1 MGYRSEHRYSQMA
14 NKLEQA
20 LELCNKNEF
29 GKALPLL
36 VEAVKDN
43 PQDSE
48 AWRVLAQIHWNHM
61 HEPDKAYDELIE
73 SLRCN
78 PKNIWALVLM
88 GNLLTREKNDVEHAQ
103 QYYDK
108 VLEYYPDNAI
118 AINNIGA
125 TFMERKDYEGA
136 LPYMEKALS
145 IEDSYANSF
154 YGLGLCYYKLGKIKE
169 SFDICHKGALKSS
182 DRPENPAV
190 REELLKL
197 FLVVAKEYAK
207 TINHINVWKGIKDEL
222 EAVDHI
228 NIQFIEDKELIVN
241 ARFEYALTHNE
252 KAHVIRYN
260 PDKEFID
267 HLFVHEM
274 MHLKMQQ
281 QATLNHKGKA
291 VVFTQAC
298 QKAFNKRFLRFMQR
312 RHKELS
318 YDKLLEALKF
328 MCEGIGTQLSS
339 CPLDLFVEHMMY
351 TDYPIMRPIQM
362 LSLFHMEEANIEAIR
377 KGEQGGFFP
386 SEIVKASKVM
396 NIVTSLHFKD
406 LYGFNLIN
414 QYKPT
419 KAEYNQALD
428 LYEEFKAY
436 LNTYKKG
443 DEYEMMEYFVQ
454 SFNMEDFLEIVD
466 ENTLTKKDTH
476 EDYTLYDEID
486 RRLADA
492 PSEEDV
498 DVRNAQ
504 FALDHQDGAD
514 PMETMMMSM
523 YMLSAMQYFDNLTHD
538 DVKKIAFEIATVGIN
553 GISPQKKYCIKSIAG
568 KEFGGFEFLAY
579 YYVSWAREFPDALD
593 KLGLPF
599 NKAYETALEMYKAKN
614 K

>member
-1 MGYRSEHRYSQMA
+1 MQE
-14 NKLEQA
+14 KLQYA
-20 LELCNKNEF
+20 LDLCNKNKFNE
-29 GKALPLL
+29 ALPVL
-36 VEAVKDN
+36 EEITKTD
-43 PQDSE
+43 PQNSE
-48 AWRVLAQIHWNHM
+48 AWRVLAQIHWNHSQD
-61 HEPDKAYDELIE
+61 PDKAYDELIE
-73 SLRCN
+73 ALRCD
-78 PKNIWALVLM
+78 PKNIWALILM
-88 GNLLTREKNDVEHAQ
+88 GNLLTKEKNDVEHAK

-145 IEDSYANSF
+145 LDDSYANSY
-154 YGLGLCYYKLGKIKE
+154 YGLALCYYKLGKLKE
-169 SFDICHKGALKSS
+169 AFEICHKGAIKSS

-197 FLVVAKEYAK
+197 FLVVAREYAK
-207 TINHINVWKGIKDEL
+207 TQNYINVWKAIKDEL

-228 NIQFIEDKELIVN
+228 KILIKEDKELMVN
-241 ARFEYALTHNE
+241 ARFEYALTHHE
-252 KAHVIRYN
+252 KEHIIRYN
-260 PDKEFID
+260 PDKEYID

-281 QATLNHKGKA
+281 QATLNHRGKA
-291 VVFTQAC
+291 VVFTQPC
-298 QKAFNKRFLRFMQR
+298 QKAFDKKFKAFMQR
-312 RHKELS
+312 RHKELPQN
-318 YDKLLEALKF
+318 KLNEALRF
-328 MCEGIGTQLSS
+328 MCEGVGTQLSS

-351 TDYPIMRPIQM
+351 SDYPIMRPIQM
-362 LSLFHMEEANIEAIR
+362 LSLFHLEEVNIDAIK
-377 KGEQGGFFP
+377 KGELGGLFP
-386 SEIVKASKVM
+386 NEIVRASKVM
-396 NIVTSLHFKD
+396 NIVSSLHFKE
-406 LYGFNLIN
+406 LYGFNFVN

-436 LNTYKKG
+436 LNTYKSG

-466 ENTLTKKDTH
+466 ENTLIKKDAH
-476 EDYTLYDEID
+476 DDDTLYDEID
-486 RRLADA
+486 KRLADA
-492 PSEEDV
+492 PSEEDI
-498 DVRNAQ
+498 DVSNAQ

-523 YMLSAMQYFDNLTHD
+523 YMLSAMQYFDKISHD

-553 GISPQKKYCIKSIAG
+553 GISPKKKYSIKSIAD
-568 KEFGGFEFLAY
+568 KEFGGYEFLAY

-593 KLGLPF
+593 KIGLPF
-599 NKAYETALEMYKAKN
+599 NKAYETALEMYKSKN
-614 K
+614 NNK

>member
-1 MGYRSEHRYSQMA
+1 MQE
-14 NKLEQA
+14 KLQYA
-20 LELCNKNEF
+20 LDLCNKNKFNE
-29 GKALPLL
+29 ALPVL
-36 VEAVKDN
+36 EEITKTD
-43 PQDSE
+43 PQNSE
-48 AWRVLAQIHWNHM
+48 AWRVLAQIHWNHSQD
-61 HEPDKAYDELIE
+61 PDKAFDELIE
-73 SLRCN
+73 ALRCD

-88 GNLLTREKNDVEHAQ
+88 GNLLTKEKKDVEHAK

-125 TFMERKDYEGA
+125 TFMEHKDYEGA
-136 LPYMEKALS
+136 LPYLEKALS
-145 IEDSYANSF
+145 LEDSYANSY
-154 YGLGLCYYKLGKIKE
+154 YGLALCYYKLGKLKE
-169 SFDICHKGALKSS
+169 AFEICHQGAIKSS

-197 FLVVAKEYAK
+197 FLAVAREYAK
-207 TINHINVWKGIKDEL
+207 TQNYINVWKAIKDEL

-228 NIQFIEDKELIVN
+228 KILFKEDKELMVN

-252 KAHVIRYN
+252 KDHIVRYN

-281 QATLNHKGKA
+281 QATLNHRGKA
-291 VVFTQAC
+291 VVFTQPC
-298 QKAFNKRFLRFMQR
+298 QKAFDKKFKAFMQR
-312 RHKELS
+312 RHKELPQN
-318 YDKLLEALKF
+318 KLNEALRF

-351 TDYPIMRPIQM
+351 SDYPIMRPIQM
-362 LSLFHMEEANIEAIR
+362 LSLFHLEEVNIDAIK
-377 KGEQGGFFP
+377 KGELGGLFP
-386 SEIVKASKVM
+386 NEIVRASKVM
-396 NIVTSLHFKD
+396 NIVSSLHFKE
-406 LYGFNLIN
+406 LYGFNFVN

-436 LNTYKKG
+436 LNTYKSG

-466 ENTLTKKDTH
+466 ENTLIKKDAH
-476 EDYTLYDEID
+476 DDDTLYDEID
-486 RRLADA
+486 KRLADA
-492 PSEEDV
+492 PSEEDI
-498 DVRNAQ
+498 DVSNAQ

-523 YMLSAMQYFDNLTHD
+523 YMLSAMQYFDKISHD

-553 GISPQKKYCIKSIAG
+553 GISPKKKYSIKSIAD
-568 KEFGGFEFLAY
+568 KEFGGYEFLAY

-593 KLGLPF
+593 KIGLPF
-599 NKAYETALEMYKAKN
+599 NKAYETALEMYKSKN
-614 K
+614 NNK